1 MPVRGCPGRTAPPTH
16 AGRSVL
22 ACTGHPQTVHQTN
35 LTSLECPRLYGASE
49 RRGLPRHGPEGVSSL
64 VRGILPEG
72 LAMVFRRGSVL
83 ACTGHPLSK
92 PLQNQ
97 GSATLGNPKNFS
109 LPHTRGHD
117 HLAAVSFK
125 SHTTSSTAA

>member
-35 LTSLECPRLYGASE
+35 LTS
-49 RRGLPRHGPEGVSSL
+49 GVSSL
-64 VRGILPEG
+64 VRGIL
-72 LAMVFRRGSVL
+72 RRLVEHLNVDGSVL

>member
-35 LTSLECPRLYGASE
+35 LTSLECPRLYGAS
-49 RRGLPRHGPEGVSSL
+49 
-64 VRGILPEG
+64 
-72 LAMVFRRGSVL
+72 
-83 ACTGHPLSK
+83 LSK

>member
-16 AGRSVL
+16 AGR
-22 ACTGHPQTVHQTN
+22 
-35 LTSLECPRLYGASE
+35 
-49 RRGLPRHGPEGVSSL
+49 
-64 VRGILPEG
+64 
-72 LAMVFRRGSVL
+72 SVL

-117 HLAAVSFK
+117 HLAAVSFNGGAED
-125 SHTTSSTAA
+125 SPAS

>member
-35 LTSLECPRLYGASE
+35 LTSLECPRLYGASH
-49 RRGLPRHGPEGVSSL
+49 LPSPKLKS
-64 VRGILPEG
+64 
-72 LAMVFRRGSVL
+72 RRGSVL

>member
-1 MPVRGCPGRTAPPTH
+1 MMYTVQPVQEFPC
-16 AGRSVL
+16 
-22 ACTGHPQTVHQTN
+22 
-35 LTSLECPRLYGASE
+35 LYGDAQVE
-49 RRGLPRHGPEGVSSL
+49 PPLPLTQVGVSSL
-64 VRGILPEG
+64 VRGI
-72 LAMVFRRGSVL
+72 RRPSTRRISPVWSVL